1 MRWCCCCLEDAGE
14 SPPAPQSLK
23 MVLVAEVSDS
33 PAMPFCT
40 VCTAESNQRICAAT
54 ALFYTSS
61 NAPAVLLE
69 HIEVPFLLLDCETDS
84 NKLYCVLAAADGGP
98 GASVGIVHVSAQ
110 DTVLVSI
117 LTHPP

>member
-1 MRWCCCCLEDAGE
+1 M
-14 SPPAPQSLK
+14 
-23 MVLVAEVSDS
+23 
-33 PAMPFCT
+33 
-40 VCTAESNQRICAAT
+40 
-54 ALFYTSS
+54 
-61 NAPAVLLE
+61 LLE

-84 NKLYCVLAAADGGP
+84 NKLYCVLTAADGGP